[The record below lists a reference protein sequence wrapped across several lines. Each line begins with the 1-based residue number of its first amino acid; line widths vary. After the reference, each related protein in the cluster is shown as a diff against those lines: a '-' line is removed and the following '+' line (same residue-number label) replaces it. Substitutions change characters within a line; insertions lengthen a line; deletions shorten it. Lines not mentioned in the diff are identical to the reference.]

1 MIIEGIFM
9 KNIIKCSL
17 ALMVLQLSGCGSTS
31 NESSSVYKSSIYN
44 DPAAVDSK
52 VVQGIGIESQDIL
65 AMTDYI
71 MSSIIAEHRIVD
83 RKNAARVVLDS
94 KYFINESSSR
104 INKNLLTD
112 RLRIQLNEKA
122 GDKLVFVGRE
132 YISMIEKERAL
143 KRSGT
148 TDAGT
153 IRTTHATA
161 GADFRLTGRISSLDS
176 VNSNTQ
182 LTSRYHQIIFELYD
196 LELGTVA
203 WNGIYEFKKTAQDN
217 VLYR

>member
-1 MIIEGIFM
+1 M
-9 KNIIKCSL
+9 KNIVKCSL
-17 ALMVLQLSGCGSTS
+17 ALVVLQLAGCGSTS
-31 NESSSVYKSSIYN
+31 NESTNVYKSSIYN
-44 DPAAVDSK
+44 DPAKVDSN

-71 MSSIIAEHRIVD
+71 MGSIMAEGRIVD
-83 RKNAARVVLDS
+83 RSTAARVVLDS

-112 RLRIQLNEKA
+112 RLRIQLNSKA
-122 GDKLVFVGRE
+122 SDKLVFVGRE
-132 YISMIEKERAL
+132 YIAMIEKERAL
-143 KRSGT
+143 KRTGT

-153 IRTTHATA
+153 IRTTSATA
-161 GADFRLTGRISSLDS
+161 GADFRLTGRISSLDA
-176 VNSNTQ
+176 VNSDTQ
-182 LTSRYHQIIFELYD
+182 QTSRYHQIIFELYD

-217 VLYR
+217 VIYR

>member
-1 MIIEGIFM
+1 M

-17 ALMVLQLSGCGSTS
+17 AVLVWQLAGCGSTS
-31 NESSSVYKSSIYN
+31 NETSTTYKSSIYN
-44 DPAAVDSK
+44 DPAAADSK

-71 MSSIIAEHRIVD
+71 MSSIVSENRIIN

-104 INKNLLTD
+104 INKNILTD

-153 IRTTHATA
+153 IRTTNATA

-176 VNSNTQ
+176 VNANTQ
-182 LTSRYHQIIFELYD
+182 LTSRYHQIVFELYD

-203 WNGIYEFKKTAQDN
+203 WNGMYEFKKTAQDN

>member
-1 MIIEGIFM
+1 M
-9 KNIIKCSL
+9 KNIVKCSL

-31 NESSSVYKSSIYN
+31 NESASIHKSSIYN
-44 DPAAVDSK
+44 DPATVNSH

-65 AMTDYI
+65 AMTNYI
-71 MSSIIAEHRIVD
+71 MTSIISEDRIVN
-83 RKNAARVVLDS
+83 RSKAARVVLDS
-94 KYFINESSSR
+94 KYFTNESSSR

-112 RLRIQLNEKA
+112 RLRIQLNNKA
-122 GDKLVFVGRE
+122 SDKLVFVGRE
-132 YISMIEKERAL
+132 YISMIEKERML

-153 IRTTHATA
+153 IRTTNATA

-176 VNSNTQ
+176 VNSTTQ

-203 WNGIYEFKKTAQDN
+203 WNGMYEFKKTAQDN
-217 VLYR
+217 VIYR

>member
-1 MIIEGIFM
+1 MN
-9 KNIIKCSL
+9 NIVKGTL
-17 ALMVLQLSGCGSTS
+17 ALMALQLSACGSTS
-31 NESSSVYKSSIYN
+31 SESSNKYKSSIYN
-44 DPAAVDSK
+44 DPATVNSN
-52 VVQGIGIESQDIL
+52 VVQGVGIESQDIL

-71 MSSIIAEHRIVD
+71 MESIISEDRIINR
-83 RKNAARVVLDS
+83 RKAARVVLDS

-112 RLRIQLNEKA
+112 RLRIQLNAKA
-122 GDKLVFVGRE
+122 ADKLIFVGRE

-143 KRSGT
+143 KRTGT

-153 IRTTHATA
+153 IRTTGATA
-161 GADFRLTGRISSLDS
+161 GADFRLTGRISSLDA

-217 VLYR
+217 VIYR

>member
-1 MIIEGIFM
+1 
-9 KNIIKCSL
+9 
-17 ALMVLQLSGCGSTS
+17 MVLPLIGCGSTS
-31 NESSSVYKSSIYN
+31 NESPSVYKSSIYN
-44 DPAAVDSK
+44 DPANVDSK
-52 VVQGIGIESQDIL
+52 VVQGIGIESQDVL

-71 MSSIIAEHRIVD
+71 MKSIITEDRIVK
-83 RKNAARVVLDS
+83 RSNAARVVLDS

-112 RLRIQLNEKA
+112 RLRIQLNDKA

-153 IRTTHATA
+153 IRTTTATA

-217 VLYR
+217 VIYR

>member
-1 MIIEGIFM
+1 M
-9 KNIIKCSL
+9 KNLIKCSL
-17 ALMVLQLSGCGSTS
+17 ALVVLQLSGCGSTS
-31 NESSSVYKSSIYN
+31 NESSSVFKSSIYN
-44 DPAAVDSK
+44 DPATVDNK

-71 MSSIIAEHRIVD
+71 MTSIISEDRIVN
-83 RKNAARVVLDS
+83 RSNAARIVLDS

-122 GDKLVFVGRE
+122 ADKLVFVGRE
-132 YISMIEKERAL
+132 YIAMIEKERAL

-153 IRTTHATA
+153 IRTTNATA